1 MKCMAQVFGL
11 RQQTSNSSG
20 ADGWLSRAN
29 RHHPKPP
36 GPVLLSSLT
45 RCQGEQAAVDFL
57 SPWFLFSSLCLLP
70 TADAMTHLHYL
81 GLKGGTQQPSRKY
94 SIISG
99 DFQRLI
105 TYHFFWTVSHSFTTA
120 PDYFLLILHTPDF
133 TYISFDDY
141 KWNKMEAIQDYYCSM
156 W

>member
-11 RQQTSNSSG
+11 RQQTSNSCG

-29 RHHPKPP
+29 RHHPEPS

-57 SPWFLFSSLCLLP
+57 SPWFLPSFLCLPP
-70 TADAMTHLHYL
+70 TVSALTQLHYL

-99 DFQRLI
+99 EFQRLVKLI
-105 TYHFFWTVSHSFTTA
+105 FF
-120 PDYFLLILHTPDF
+120 FLNCESLLPHCSQLLFFFHKPGF

-141 KWNKMEAIQDYYCSM
+141 KRNKMEAIQSHYWSM
-156 W
+156 

>member
-1 MKCMAQVFGL
+1 MAQVFGL

-29 RHHPKPP
+29 RLHPKPS

-45 RCQGEQAAVDFL
+45 RCQGEQEAVDFL
-57 SPWFLFSSLCLLP
+57 SPWFLFPSLSLLS
-70 TADAMTHLHYL
+70 TADALTQLRYL
-81 GLKGGTQQPSRKY
+81 RLKGGTQQPSRKY
-94 SIISG
+94 PIICG
-99 DFQRLI
+99 EFQRLV
-105 TYHFFWTVSHSFTTA
+105 TYLLFWIASHSFPTA
-120 PDYFLLILHTPDF
+120 PDYFLLILHKPGF

-141 KWNKMEAIQDYYCSM
+141 KWNKMEAIQGYYCST